1 VHLQEIPGDSR
12 SGRQW
17 QMADEIFYV
26 LEGRGYD
33 LHWDVDVDI
42 TDRYYARIAKEP
54 SRWDWR
60 AGDLVYIP
68 HNSVHQHFNTDASR
82 PARLI
87 SGTNRLYKMLG
98 YSRVEQLENAPEYEA
113 RPQPTVAAESRA

>member
-1 VHLQEIPGDSR
+1 
-12 SGRQW
+12 
-17 QMADEIFYV
+17 V

-42 TDRYYARIAKEP
+42 TDKYYARMAKEP
-54 SRWDWR
+54 SRWDWQ

-68 HNSVHQHFNTDASR
+68 HNSVHQHFNADATK

-87 SGTNRLYKMLG
+87 SAANRLYKMLG
-98 YSRVEQLENAPEYEA
+98 YSRVEQLENAPEFRA
-113 RPQPTVAAESRA
+113 KPQPSFLMENRV